1 MDEKQPLYMPEFDVN
16 TREGK
21 IRAMRRDL
29 QRYDPRRLQITR
41 EELDELGIEYEGD
54 DLYVKKP

>member
-1 MDEKQPLYMPEFDVN
+1 MDEQQPPYMPEFDVN

-41 EELDELGIEYEGD
+41 EELDELGIEYDGD
-54 DLYVKKP
+54 DLYVKK